1 VLGAWCLEFLKS
13 MRERYYFIKIFVLL
27 LSTAVGVLVIWWSMI
42 REEGADW
49 ISGQIVH
56 EVSPFAITRT
66 DDGTI
71 VSNVVSGYEFT
82 VPVEL
87 KVLGSKNLTFISE
100 SSAVNCQ
107 IKYPIKMVKQQKQ
120 EEEKEI
126 VFKGEKFSFTIMSD
140 QASQI
145 SCLKY
150 FERIKNSFALF

>member
-1 VLGAWCLEFLKS
+1 

-27 LSTAVGVLVIWWSMI
+27 LSTMVGVFVIWWSMI

-49 ISGQIVH
+49 VSGQIVH

-82 VPVEL
+82 VPVGL
-87 KVLGSKNLTFISE
+87 KVVGSKNLTFISE
-100 SSAVNCQ
+100 SSTINCQ
-107 IKYPIKMVKQQKQ
+107 IKYPAKIVKQQKQ
-120 EEEKEI
+120 QEEQEEKEI

-140 QASQI
+140 QASQT